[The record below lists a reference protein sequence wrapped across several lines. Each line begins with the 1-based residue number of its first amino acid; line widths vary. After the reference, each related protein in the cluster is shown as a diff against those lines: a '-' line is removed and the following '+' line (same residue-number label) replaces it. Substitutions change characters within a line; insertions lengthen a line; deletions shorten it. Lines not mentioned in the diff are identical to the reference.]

1 MPKAMLLLT
10 CYHPLFFT
18 LTFRYFEKKSY
29 SSCNMRNP
37 SCATYGRN
45 DYLRSQSAP
54 CWTHKHIFLHSSLP
68 LGYHYQDCASFRLS
82 LYPHATMK
90 IALNLPHL

>member
-29 SSCNMRNP
+29 SSCNMRNQ
-37 SCATYGRN
+37 SCATYGKN
-45 DYLRSQSAP
+45 DSLRSQSAP
-54 CWTHKHIFLHSSLP
+54 CWTHKHIPTQFTASWIPLSGLCIIPFVPLPACNNENSS
-68 LGYHYQDCASFRLS
+68 
-82 LYPHATMK
+82 
-90 IALNLPHL
+90 